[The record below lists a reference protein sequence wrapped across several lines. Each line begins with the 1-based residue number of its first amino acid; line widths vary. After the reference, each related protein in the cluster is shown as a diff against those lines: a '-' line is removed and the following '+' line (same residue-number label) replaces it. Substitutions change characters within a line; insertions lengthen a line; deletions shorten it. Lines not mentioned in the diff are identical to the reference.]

1 MVLHRPRG
9 SLTTP
14 NCNEVVIWT
23 LFSVPSYLSE
33 SQLKELTQIYDADD
47 ELLESAV
54 FYEKV
59 QDQQADAQAQG
70 TTCIDVGNLSKSDQ
84 KILRKLCKLL
94 PLPLGILGYNNA
106 ELDTVINDLKVIKL
120 E

>member
-1 MVLHRPRG
+1 LDG
-9 SLTTP
+9 SREQKYKKYVSQTHISTT
-14 NCNEVVIWT
+14 
-23 LFSVPSYLSE
+23 
-33 SQLKELTQIYDADD
+33 LKAWK
-47 ELLESAV
+47 SSAKAFASAAAV

-59 QDQQADAQAQG
+59 QEQQADAQAQG